1 MDISTA
7 ALASLIALA
16 IVVIIS
22 CVNEDLHVGYLS
34 IAYAIIVGGIF
45 GGLNGAAIL
54 RYFPVSLFMI
64 LAGVTF
70 LFAMA
75 QENGTMEKLTT
86 HAIRLCKGN
95 NAFIPVAVYIIST
108 ILTMIGPGNIA
119 IPALL
124 APVMMPVAARLK
136 MSAFLMTLI
145 IVGSA
150 NGAGMSPIAPTG
162 IIINGLLE
170 KMAPALGFSEA
181 AMASIGWK
189 VFFNSFVAQGFVN
202 FGGFLVMGGFA
213 WMRMQRGLTVNLEDF
228 APKPEPFTNKQL
240 GTIATIVALVILVIT
255 PGLPGMKTALPKG
268 VLLMLANVGT
278 VAFILSGFMLMF
290 SVADSKKA
298 IKLMPWGVIMMVCGV
313 TVLIEVMD
321 KSGGLNAMVK
331 MIGAISNP
339 ASVNF
344 WLGLFTGIIS
354 AYSSSSGVVVP
365 MFMPLV
371 PGLITEIGG
380 GNSISMI
387 STIVVGSHLVD
398 TSPLS
403 TLGAICIA
411 CADDSE
417 DKSKLFRKLL
427 IWGLSMSIVGA
438 IICYIIFGLLNI

>member
-1 MDISTA
+1 MGISTA
-7 ALASLIALA
+7 AWASLIALT
-16 IVVIIS
+16 IVVVIS
-22 CVNEDLHVGYLS
+22 CVNEDLHVGFLS
-34 IAYAIIVGGIF
+34 IGFAIIVGGVFSGIS
-45 GGLNGAAIL
+45 GAKIL
-54 RYFPVSLFMI
+54 TFFPVGLFMI

-95 NAFIPVAVYIIST
+95 NALIPIAVYIIST

-124 APVMMPVAARLK
+124 APVLMPVAARLK
-136 MSAFLMTLI
+136 LSAFLMTLI

-162 IIINGLLE
+162 IIINGLLA
-170 KMAPALGFSEA
+170 KMSTALGFSDA
-181 AMASIGWK
+181 IMQNIGWK
-189 VFFNSFVAQGFVN
+189 VFFNSFIAQGFVN
-202 FGGFLVMGGFA
+202 FGGFLLMGGFA
-213 WMRMQRGLTVNLEDF
+213 WMKDQRGKTVNLEEF
-228 APKPEPFTNKQL
+228 APKPEPFSKKQL
-240 GTIATIVALVILVIT
+240 GTIAMIVLLVILVIV
-255 PGLPGMKTALPKG
+255 PGLPGMKALLPKG
-268 VLLMLANVGT
+268 VLFMLANVGT
-278 VAFILSGFMLMF
+278 VAFILGGFMLLFGM
-290 SVADSKKA
+290 ADSKKA

-321 KSGGLNAMVK
+321 KAGGLNAMVK
-331 MIGAISNP
+331 MIGSISNP
-339 ASVNF
+339 ASVNA

-365 MFMPLV
+365 MFLPLV
-371 PGLITEIGG
+371 PGLIQEIGG
-380 GNSISMI
+380 GNPIAMI

-427 IWGLSMSIVGA
+427 IWGLSMSVVGA
-438 IICYIIFGLLNI
+438 GICYIFFGLLNM